1 MRFDTFGVR
10 ILVGSVFNRGVCNLF
25 SEEMQKF
32 LKETIYLEQAIT
44 LLKAKTRL
52 NTIMEVTK
60 FSKNEIYQI
69 AQENNLQ
76 VNDLESAGGDI

>member
-1 MRFDTFGVR
+1 M
-10 ILVGSVFNRGVCNLF
+10 F